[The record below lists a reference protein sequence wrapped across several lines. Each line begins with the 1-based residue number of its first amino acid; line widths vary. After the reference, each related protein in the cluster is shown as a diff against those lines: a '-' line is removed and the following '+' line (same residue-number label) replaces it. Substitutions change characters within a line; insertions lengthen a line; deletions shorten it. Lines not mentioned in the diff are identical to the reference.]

1 MNNKTQEL
9 LDSAR
14 RPLDSVT
21 QRDDLTYK
29 GHKISKT
36 EESLHSAKTNKN
48 NIKKYS
54 LNQNSQL
61 LTNAQMNEVIKKE
74 RKHYY
79 GKCLL
84 VLVLLMI
91 THQYISYVFMLEY
104 LNMKC
109 NLFILTSYS

>member
-48 NIKKYS
+48 NIKKDYS
-54 LNQNSQL
+54 
-61 LTNAQMNEVIKKE
+61 III
-74 RKHYY
+74 
-79 GKCLL
+79 G
-84 VLVLLMI
+84 
-91 THQYISYVFMLEY
+91 
-104 LNMKC
+104 
-109 NLFILTSYS
+109 

>member
-9 LDSAR
+9 IDSSR
-14 RPLDSVT
+14 RPPDSIT
-21 QRDDLTYK
+21 QRDDLTNHS
-29 GHKISKT
+29 HKISKT
-36 EESLHSAKTNKN
+36 EESLHSAQTNRN

-54 LNQNSQL
+54 LNQNNQL

-79 GKCLL
+79 GRCLL
-84 VLVLLMI
+84 ILVLLMI

-109 NLFILTSYS
+109 NLFFFHFYS